1 MTQFMDYL
9 MRKYL
14 LLAAIVLTG
23 CTTSPQDCD
32 LHAQDP
38 SFITKLSCATSGGY
52 RQQVDQKEQ
61 QVRLSQYENESA
73 KQQQAYTQ
81 NRQQNVNQKL
91 ADEQARLNAVR
102 SDLSQ
107 TLAQLKSS
115 KIKSSE
121 RQKEIQQLQDLQR
134 QSQHASGASEIAAIE
149 KKVAEAKQKIKV
161 LEEANT
167 LR

>member
-1 MTQFMDYL
+1 
-9 MRKYL
+9 MRKYA
-14 LLAAIVLTG
+14 LLAALVLTG

-61 QVRLSQYENESA
+61 QVRLSQYQNESA
-73 KQQQAYTQ
+73 RQQQDYTQ
-81 NRQQNVNQKL
+81 NRQQTLNQKL

-107 TLAQLKSS
+107 TLAKLKSS
-115 KIKSSE
+115 KIQRRE
-121 RQKEIQQLQDLQR
+121 RQQETAKLQELQR
-134 QSQHASGASEIAAIE
+134 QSQTATSASEISAIE
-149 KKVAEAKQKIKV
+149 KKVAEAKHKIKV

>member
-1 MTQFMDYL
+1 
-9 MRKYL
+9 MRKYA
-14 LLAAIVLTG
+14 LLAALVLTG

-52 RQQVDQKEQ
+52 RQSEEQKEQ
-61 QVRLSQYENESA
+61 QVRLSQYQNESA
-73 KQQQAYTQ
+73 RQQQDYTQ
-81 NRQQNVNQKL
+81 NRQQTLNQKL

-107 TLAQLKSS
+107 TLAKLKSS
-115 KIKSSE
+115 KIQSRE
-121 RQKEIQQLQDLQR
+121 RQQEIAKLQELQR
-134 QSQHASGASEIAAIE
+134 QSQTATSASEISAIE
-149 KKVAEAKQKIKV
+149 KKVAEAKHKIKV

>member
-1 MTQFMDYL
+1 

-61 QVRLSQYENESA
+61 QVRLSQYQNESA
-73 KQQQAYTQ
+73 KQQQDYTQ
-81 NRQQNVNQKL
+81 NRQQTLNQKL

-107 TLAQLKSS
+107 TLAKLKSS
-115 KIKSSE
+115 KIQSRE
-121 RQKEIQQLQDLQR
+121 RQQEIAKLQELQR
-134 QSQHASGASEIAAIE
+134 QSQTATSASEISAIE
-149 KKVAEAKQKIKV
+149 KKVAEAKHKIKV

>member
-1 MTQFMDYL
+1 
-9 MRKYL
+9 MRKYAI
-14 LLAAIVLTG
+14 LAVLVLTG
-23 CTTSPQDCD
+23 CTTSPKDCD

-38 SFITKLSCATSGGY
+38 GFITKLSCATSRGY

-61 QVRLSQYENESA
+61 QVRLSQYQNESA
-73 KQQQAYTQ
+73 KQQQVYTQ
-81 NRQQNVNQKL
+81 NRQQTLNQKL
-91 ADEQARLNAVR
+91 ANEQERLNAVR

-107 TLAQLKSS
+107 TLAKLKSS

-121 RQKEIQQLQDLQR
+121 RQQEIAHLQDLQQ
-134 QSQHASGASEIAAIE
+134 QSQNASSASEITAIE
-149 KKVAEAKQKIKV
+149 KKVAEAKQKIKI

>member
-1 MTQFMDYL
+1 
-9 MRKYL
+9 MRKYA
-14 LLAAIVLTG
+14 LLAALVLTG

-61 QVRLSQYENESA
+61 QVRLSQYQNEST
-73 KQQQAYTQ
+73 KQQQDYTQ
-81 NRQQNVNQKL
+81 NRQQTLNQKL

-107 TLAQLKSS
+107 TLAKLKSS
-115 KIKSSE
+115 KIQSRE
-121 RQKEIQQLQDLQR
+121 RQQEIAKLQELQR
-134 QSQHASGASEIAAIE
+134 QSQTATSASEISAIE
-149 KKVAEAKQKIKV
+149 KKVAEAKHKIKV

>member
-1 MTQFMDYL
+1 
-9 MRKYL
+9 MRKYA
-14 LLAAIVLTG
+14 LLAALVLTG

-61 QVRLSQYENESA
+61 QVRLSQYQNESA
-73 KQQQAYTQ
+73 KQQQDYTQ
-81 NRQQNVNQKL
+81 NRQQTLNQKL

-107 TLAQLKSS
+107 TLAKLKSS
-115 KIKSSE
+115 KIQSRE
-121 RQKEIQQLQDLQR
+121 RQQEIAKLQELQR
-134 QSQHASGASEIAAIE
+134 QSQTATSASEISAIE
-149 KKVAEAKQKIKV
+149 KKVAGAKHKIKV

>member
-1 MTQFMDYL
+1 
-9 MRKYL
+9 MRKYA
-14 LLAAIVLTG
+14 LLAALVLTG

-52 RQQVDQKEQ
+52 RQQVVQKEQ
-61 QVRLSQYENESA
+61 QVRLSQYQNESA
-73 KQQQAYTQ
+73 RQRQDYTQ
-81 NRQQNVNQKL
+81 NRQQTLNQKL

-107 TLAQLKSS
+107 TLAKLKSS
-115 KIKSSE
+115 KIQSRE
-121 RQKEIQQLQDLQR
+121 RQQEIAKLQELQR
-134 QSQHASGASEIAAIE
+134 QSQTATSASEISAIE
-149 KKVAEAKQKIKV
+149 KKVAEAKHQIKV

>member
-1 MTQFMDYL
+1 
-9 MRKYL
+9 MRKYA
-14 LLAAIVLTG
+14 LLAALVLTG

-61 QVRLSQYENESA
+61 QVRLSQYQNESA
-73 KQQQAYTQ
+73 RQQQDYTQ
-81 NRQQNVNQKL
+81 NRQQTLNQKL

-107 TLAQLKSS
+107 TLAKLKSS
-115 KIKSSE
+115 KIQSRE
-121 RQKEIQQLQDLQR
+121 RQQEIAKLQELQR
-134 QSQHASGASEIAAIE
+134 QSQAATSASEISAIE
-149 KKVAEAKQKIKV
+149 KKVAEAKHKIKV

>member
-1 MTQFMDYL
+1 
-9 MRKYL
+9 MRKYA
-14 LLAAIVLTG
+14 LLAALVLTG

-61 QVRLSQYENESA
+61 QVRLSQYQNESA
-73 KQQQAYTQ
+73 RQQQDYTQ
-81 NRQQNVNQKL
+81 NRQQTLNQKL

-107 TLAQLKSS
+107 TLAKLKSS
-115 KIKSSE
+115 KIQSRE
-121 RQKEIQQLQDLQR
+121 RQQEIAKLQELQR
-134 QSQHASGASEIAAIE
+134 QSQTAPSASEISAIE
-149 KKVAEAKQKIKV
+149 KKVAEAQHEIKV
-161 LEEANT
+161 LDEANT

>member
-1 MTQFMDYL
+1 
-9 MRKYL
+9 MRKYA
-14 LLAAIVLTG
+14 LLAALVLTG

-61 QVRLSQYENESA
+61 QVRLSQYQNESA
-73 KQQQAYTQ
+73 KQQQNYTQ
-81 NRQQNVNQKL
+81 NRQQTLNQKL

-107 TLAQLKSS
+107 TLAKLKSS
-115 KIKSSE
+115 KIQSRE
-121 RQKEIQQLQDLQR
+121 RQQEIAKLQELQR
-134 QSQHASGASEIAAIE
+134 QSQTATSASEISAIE
-149 KKVAEAKQKIKV
+149 KKVAEAKHKIKV

>member
-1 MTQFMDYL
+1 
-9 MRKYL
+9 MRKYA
-14 LLAAIVLTG
+14 LLAALVLTG
-23 CTTSPQDCD
+23 CTTSHQDCD

-61 QVRLSQYENESA
+61 QVRLSQYQNESA
-73 KQQQAYTQ
+73 RQQQDYTQ
-81 NRQQNVNQKL
+81 NRQQTLNQKL

-107 TLAQLKSS
+107 TLAKLKSS
-115 KIKSSE
+115 KIQSRE
-121 RQKEIQQLQDLQR
+121 RQQEIAKLQELQR
-134 QSQHASGASEIAAIE
+134 QSQTATSASEISAIE
-149 KKVAEAKQKIKV
+149 KKVAEAKHKIKV

>member
-1 MTQFMDYL
+1 
-9 MRKYL
+9 MRKYA
-14 LLAAIVLTG
+14 LLAALVLTG

-61 QVRLSQYENESA
+61 QVRLSQYQNESA
-73 KQQQAYTQ
+73 KQQQDYTQ
-81 NRQQNVNQKL
+81 NRQQTLNQKL

-107 TLAQLKSS
+107 TLAKLKSS
-115 KIKSSE
+115 KIQSRE
-121 RQKEIQQLQDLQR
+121 RQQEIAKLQELQR
-134 QSQHASGASEIAAIE
+134 QSQTATSASEIE
-149 KKVAEAKQKIKV
+149 KKVAEAKHKIKV

>member
-1 MTQFMDYL
+1 

-14 LLAAIVLTG
+14 LLSVIVLTG
-23 CTTSPQDCD
+23 CATSPQDCD
-32 LHAQDP
+32 LHTQDP

-61 QVRLSQYENESA
+61 QVRLSQYKNESA
-73 KQQQAYTQ
+73 KQQQAYAQ
-81 NRQQNVNQKL
+81 NREQNVNQQV

-107 TLAQLKSS
+107 TLTQLKSS
-115 KIKSSE
+115 KITSTE
-121 RQKEIQQLQDLQR
+121 QQREIKQLQDLQR
-134 QSQHASGASEIAAIE
+134 QSQHASSANEIAEIE
-149 KKVAEAKQKIKV
+149 KKVAEAKRKIKV

>member
-1 MTQFMDYL
+1 MY
-9 MRKYL
+9 Y
-14 LLAAIVLTG
+14 V
-23 CTTSPQDCD
+23 PPDCD

-61 QVRLSQYENESA
+61 QVRLSQYQNESA
-73 KQQQAYTQ
+73 RQQQDYTQ
-81 NRQQNVNQKL
+81 NRQQTLNQKL

-107 TLAQLKSS
+107 TLAKLKSS
-115 KIKSSE
+115 KIQSRE
-121 RQKEIQQLQDLQR
+121 RQQEIAKLQELQR
-134 QSQHASGASEIAAIE
+134 QSQTATSASEISAIE
-149 KKVAEAKQKIKV
+149 KKVAEAKHKIKV

>member
-1 MTQFMDYL
+1 
-9 MRKYL
+9 MRKYA
-14 LLAAIVLTG
+14 LLAALVLTG

-61 QVRLSQYENESA
+61 QVRLSQYQNESA
-73 KQQQAYTQ
+73 RQQQDYTQ
-81 NRQQNVNQKL
+81 NRQQTLNQKL

-107 TLAQLKSS
+107 TLAKLKSS
-115 KIKSSE
+115 KIQSRE
-121 RQKEIQQLQDLQR
+121 RQQEIAKLQELQR
-134 QSQHASGASEIAAIE
+134 QLQTATSASEISAIE
-149 KKVAEAKQKIKV
+149 KKVAEAKHKIKV

>member
-1 MTQFMDYL
+1 
-9 MRKYL
+9 MRKYA
-14 LLAAIVLTG
+14 LLAALVLTG

-61 QVRLSQYENESA
+61 QVRLSQYQNESA
-73 KQQQAYTQ
+73 RQQQDYTQ
-81 NRQQNVNQKL
+81 NRQQTLNQKL

-107 TLAQLKSS
+107 PLAKLKSS
-115 KIKSSE
+115 KIQSRE
-121 RQKEIQQLQDLQR
+121 RQQEIAKLQELQR
-134 QSQHASGASEIAAIE
+134 QSQTATSASEISAIE
-149 KKVAEAKQKIKV
+149 KKVAEAKHKIKV

>member
-1 MTQFMDYL
+1 
-9 MRKYL
+9 MRKYA
-14 LLAAIVLTG
+14 LLAALVLTG

-61 QVRLSQYENESA
+61 QVRLSQYQNESA
-73 KQQQAYTQ
+73 RQQQDYTQ
-81 NRQQNVNQKL
+81 NRQQNVNKTL
-91 ADEQARLNAVR
+91 ADEQARLDAVR

-115 KIKSSE
+115 KLKSSE
-121 RQKEIQQLQDLQR
+121 SQKEIRQLQDLQR
-134 QSQHASGASEIAAIE
+134 QSQHASSASEIAEIE
-149 KKVAEAKQKIKV
+149 KKVAEAKQKIKI

>member
-1 MTQFMDYL
+1 
-9 MRKYL
+9 MRKYA
-14 LLAAIVLTG
+14 LLAALVLTG

-61 QVRLSQYENESA
+61 QVRLSQYQNESA
-73 KQQQAYTQ
+73 KQQQDYTQ
-81 NRQQNVNQKL
+81 NRQQTLNQKL

-107 TLAQLKSS
+107 TLAKLKSS
-115 KIKSSE
+115 KIQSRE
-121 RQKEIQQLQDLQR
+121 RQQEIAKLQELQR
-134 QSQHASGASEIAAIE
+134 QSQTATSASEISAIE
-149 KKVAEAKQKIKV
+149 KKVAEAKNKIKV

>member
-1 MTQFMDYL
+1 
-9 MRKYL
+9 MRKYA
-14 LLAAIVLTG
+14 LLAALVLTG

-38 SFITKLSCATSGGY
+38 SFITKLSCATSGAY

-61 QVRLSQYENESA
+61 QVRLSQYQNESA
-73 KQQQAYTQ
+73 RQQQDYTQ
-81 NRQQNVNQKL
+81 NRQQTLNQKL

-107 TLAQLKSS
+107 TLAKLKSS
-115 KIKSSE
+115 KIQSRE
-121 RQKEIQQLQDLQR
+121 RQQEIAKLQELQR
-134 QSQHASGASEIAAIE
+134 QSQTATSASEISAIE
-149 KKVAEAKQKIKV
+149 KKVAEAKHKIKV

>member
-1 MTQFMDYL
+1 
-9 MRKYL
+9 MRKYA
-14 LLAAIVLTG
+14 LLAALVLTG

-38 SFITKLSCATSGGY
+38 SFITKLSCSTSGGY

-61 QVRLSQYENESA
+61 QVRLSQYQNESA
-73 KQQQAYTQ
+73 KQQQDYTQ
-81 NRQQNVNQKL
+81 NRQQTLNQKL

-107 TLAQLKSS
+107 TLAKLKSS
-115 KIKSSE
+115 KIQSRE
-121 RQKEIQQLQDLQR
+121 RQQEIAKLQELQR
-134 QSQHASGASEIAAIE
+134 QSQTATSASEISAIE
-149 KKVAEAKQKIKV
+149 KKVAEAKHKIKV

>member
-1 MTQFMDYL
+1 MDYL
-9 MRKYL
+9 MRKYA
-14 LLAAIVLTG
+14 LLAALVLTG
-23 CTTSPQDCD
+23 CTTSPRDCD

-61 QVRLSQYENESA
+61 QVRLSQYQNESA
-73 KQQQAYTQ
+73 RQQQDYTQ
-81 NRQQNVNQKL
+81 NRQQTLNQKL

-107 TLAQLKSS
+107 TLAKLKSS
-115 KIKSSE
+115 KIQSRE
-121 RQKEIQQLQDLQR
+121 RQQEIAKLQELQR
-134 QSQHASGASEIAAIE
+134 QSQTATSASEISAIE
-149 KKVAEAKQKIKV
+149 KKVAEAKHKIKV

>member
-1 MTQFMDYL
+1 
-9 MRKYL
+9 MRKYA

-61 QVRLSQYENESA
+61 QVRLSQYQNESA
-73 KQQQAYTQ
+73 RQQQDYTQ
-81 NRQQNVNQKL
+81 NRQQTLNQKL

-107 TLAQLKSS
+107 TLAKLKSS
-115 KIKSSE
+115 KIQSRE
-121 RQKEIQQLQDLQR
+121 RQQEIAKLQELQR
-134 QSQHASGASEIAAIE
+134 QSQTATSASEISAIE
-149 KKVAEAKQKIKV
+149 KKVAEAKHKIKV

>member
-1 MTQFMDYL
+1 
-9 MRKYL
+9 MRKYA
-14 LLAAIVLTG
+14 LLAALVLTG

-61 QVRLSQYENESA
+61 QVRLSQYQNESA
-73 KQQQAYTQ
+73 RQQQDYTQ
-81 NRQQNVNQKL
+81 NRQQTLNQKL

-102 SDLSQ
+102 SDLSK
-107 TLAQLKSS
+107 TLVKLKSS
-115 KIKSSE
+115 KIQSRE
-121 RQKEIQQLQDLQR
+121 RQQEIAKLQELQR
-134 QSQHASGASEIAAIE
+134 QSQTATSASEISAIE
-149 KKVAEAKQKIKV
+149 KKVAEAKHKIKV

>member
-1 MTQFMDYL
+1 
-9 MRKYL
+9 MRKYA
-14 LLAAIVLTG
+14 LLAALVLTG

-38 SFITKLSCATSGGY
+38 RFITKLSCATSGGY

-61 QVRLSQYENESA
+61 QVRLSQYQNESA
-73 KQQQAYTQ
+73 RQQQDYTQ
-81 NRQQNVNQKL
+81 NRQQTLNQKL

-107 TLAQLKSS
+107 TLAKLKSS
-115 KIKSSE
+115 KIQSRE
-121 RQKEIQQLQDLQR
+121 RQQEIAKLQELQR
-134 QSQHASGASEIAAIE
+134 QSQTATSASEISAIE
-149 KKVAEAKQKIKV
+149 KKVAEAKHKIKV

>member
-1 MTQFMDYL
+1 
-9 MRKYL
+9 MRKYA
-14 LLAAIVLTG
+14 LLAALVLTG

-61 QVRLSQYENESA
+61 QVRLSQYQNESA
-73 KQQQAYTQ
+73 RQQQDYTQ
-81 NRQQNVNQKL
+81 NRQQTLNQKL
-91 ADEQARLNAVR
+91 ADEQVRLNAVR

-107 TLAQLKSS
+107 TLAKLKSS
-115 KIKSSE
+115 KIQSRE
-121 RQKEIQQLQDLQR
+121 RQQEIAKLQELQR
-134 QSQHASGASEIAAIE
+134 QSQTATSASEISAIE
-149 KKVAEAKQKIKV
+149 KKVAEAKHKIKV

>member
-1 MTQFMDYL
+1 
-9 MRKYL
+9 MRKYA
-14 LLAAIVLTG
+14 LLAALVLTG

-61 QVRLSQYENESA
+61 QVRLSQYQNESA
-73 KQQQAYTQ
+73 RQQQDYTQ
-81 NRQQNVNQKL
+81 NRQQTLNQKL

-107 TLAQLKSS
+107 TLAKLKSS
-115 KIKSSE
+115 KIQSRE
-121 RQKEIQQLQDLQR
+121 RQQEIAKLQELQR
-134 QSQHASGASEIAAIE
+134 QSQTATSASEISAIE
-149 KKVAEAKQKIKV
+149 KKVAEAKHKIKV
-161 LEEANT
+161 LEEANS

>member
-1 MTQFMDYL
+1 
-9 MRKYL
+9 MRKYA
-14 LLAAIVLTG
+14 LLAALVLTG

-61 QVRLSQYENESA
+61 QVRLSQYQNESA
-73 KQQQAYTQ
+73 RQQQDYTQ
-81 NRQQNVNQKL
+81 NRQQTLNQKL

-107 TLAQLKSS
+107 TLAKLKSS
-115 KIKSSE
+115 KIQSRE
-121 RQKEIQQLQDLQR
+121 RQQEIAKLQELQR
-134 QSQHASGASEIAAIE
+134 QSQTATSASEISVIE
-149 KKVAEAKQKIKV
+149 KKVAEAKHKIKV

>member
-1 MTQFMDYL
+1 
-9 MRKYL
+9 MRKYV
-14 LLAAIVLTG
+14 LLASIVLTG
-23 CTTSPQDCD
+23 CATSPQDCD

-38 SFITKLSCATSGGY
+38 SFITKLNCATSGGY

-61 QVRLSQYENESA
+61 QVRLSQYKNESA

-81 NRQQNVNQKL
+81 DRQQNVNQQV
-91 ADEQARLNAVR
+91 ADEKARLNAVR

-107 TLAQLKSS
+107 TLAKLKSS
-115 KIKSSE
+115 KITSAQ
-121 RQKEIQQLQDLQR
+121 RQQEIKKLQELQR
-134 QSQHASGASEIAAIE
+134 QSQRASSASEIAEIE
-149 KKVAEAKQKIKV
+149 KKVADAKRKISI

>member
-1 MTQFMDYL
+1 
-9 MRKYL
+9 MRKYA
-14 LLAAIVLTG
+14 LLAALVLTG

-61 QVRLSQYENESA
+61 QVRRSQYQNESA
-73 KQQQAYTQ
+73 RRQQDYTQ
-81 NRQQNVNQKL
+81 YRQQTLNQKL

-107 TLAQLKSS
+107 TLAKLKSS
-115 KIKSSE
+115 KIQSRE
-121 RQKEIQQLQDLQR
+121 RQQEIAKLQELQR
-134 QSQHASGASEIAAIE
+134 QSQTATSASEISAIE
-149 KKVAEAKQKIKV
+149 KKVAEAKHKIKV

>member
-1 MTQFMDYL
+1 
-9 MRKYL
+9 MRKYA
-14 LLAAIVLTG
+14 LLAALVLTG
-23 CTTSPQDCD
+23 CTTSPLDCD

-61 QVRLSQYENESA
+61 QVRLSQYQNESA
-73 KQQQAYTQ
+73 KQQQDYTQ
-81 NRQQNVNQKL
+81 NRQQTLNQKL

-107 TLAQLKSS
+107 TLAKLKSS
-115 KIKSSE
+115 KIQSRE
-121 RQKEIQQLQDLQR
+121 RQQEIAKLQELQR
-134 QSQHASGASEIAAIE
+134 QSQTATSASEISAIE
-149 KKVAEAKQKIKV
+149 KKVAEAKHKIKV

>member
-1 MTQFMDYL
+1 

-14 LLAAIVLTG
+14 LLATIVLTG

-61 QVRLSQYENESA
+61 QVRLSQYENVSA

-107 TLAQLKSS
+107 TLALLKSS

-134 QSQHASGASEIAAIE
+134 QSQHANGASEIAAIE
-149 KKVAEAKQKIKV
+149 KKVAEAKKKIKV

>member
-1 MTQFMDYL
+1 
-9 MRKYL
+9 MRKYA
-14 LLAAIVLTG
+14 LLATLVLTG

-61 QVRLSQYENESA
+61 QVRLSQYQNESA
-73 KQQQAYTQ
+73 RQQQDYTQ
-81 NRQQNVNQKL
+81 NRQQTLNQKL

-107 TLAQLKSS
+107 TLAKLKSS
-115 KIKSSE
+115 KIQSRE
-121 RQKEIQQLQDLQR
+121 RQQEIAKLQELQR
-134 QSQHASGASEIAAIE
+134 QSQTATSASEISAIE
-149 KKVAEAKQKIKV
+149 KKVAEAKHKIKV

>member
-1 MTQFMDYL
+1 
-9 MRKYL
+9 MRKYA
-14 LLAAIVLTG
+14 LLAALVLTG

-61 QVRLSQYENESA
+61 QVRLSQYQNESA
-73 KQQQAYTQ
+73 RQQQDYTQ
-81 NRQQNVNQKL
+81 NRQQTLNQKL

-107 TLAQLKSS
+107 TLAKLKSS
-115 KIKSSE
+115 KIQSRE
-121 RQKEIQQLQDLQR
+121 RQQEIAKLQELQR
-134 QSQHASGASEIAAIE
+134 QSQTATSASEISAIE
-149 KKVAEAKQKIKV
+149 KKVAEAKHKIKV
-161 LEEANT
+161 LEEAKT